1 MTSKDGPRR
10 RASSPG
16 DGDVS
21 EPLDLPEPD
30 AESLALAQRIRAERE
45 YLKLNQAQVAEV
57 LGIPRAAVSALE
69 TGRRRVSGL
78 ELKKLATLFGTS
90 GDRLLG
96 REVDDD
102 PTAVALFRTAKA
114 LTDDDRL
121 QVLRF
126 AEFLRGAGPAPAVDF
141 GAET

>member
-1 MTSKDGPRR
+1 MTSKDARHRSAG
-10 RASSPG
+10 PG
-16 DGDVS
+16 DGGVS
-21 EPLDLPEPD
+21 EPVELPEPD
-30 AESLALAQRIRAERE
+30 AESLGLAQRIRTERE

-78 ELKKLATLFGTS
+78 ELKKLAALFGTS

-96 REVDDD
+96 HEVDDD

-114 LTDDDRL
+114 LTNDDRL

-126 AEFLRGAGPAPAVDF
+126 AEFLRGAGPAPTVDF
-141 GAET
+141 DAEP